1 MRRTHKKTR
10 ANYNKLSRWYDA
22 ISGNAEWK
30 LVCAGIDS
38 LNIQHNWKVLEV
50 GFGTGRGLVYLKKK
64 IKDEL
69 LIGVDISEGMISK
82 AQDRVIEQHIEQG
95 VCLIQGDAV
104 TLPSKD
110 SHFDAVCMCFTLELF
125 SQNEIRDVLFECRR
139 VMNESAK
146 ILVVGMLEGYESRFI
161 VNLYRMMQKWFPHVI
176 EVLRVFSGSG
186 LCARGSRCRL
196 RPRAILPACGAVW
209 LLRPSDDASIRGRSC
224 HGCFR
229 GKAGGSRHCCR
240 A

>member
-10 ANYNKLSRWYDA
+10 ANYNKLSRWYDT
-22 ISGNAEWK
+22 ISGTAEWK

-82 AQDRVIEQHIEQG
+82 AQHRLRKQHREQG
-95 VCLIQGDAV
+95 VCLIQGDAI
-104 TLPSKD
+104 TLPFKD

-125 SQNEIRDVLFECRR
+125 SQNEIRDVLSECRR

-146 ILVVGMLEGYESRFI
+146 ILVVGMLVGYESRLI
-161 VNLYRMMQKWFPHVI
+161 VNLYKMMQKGFPHVVDCRPIDVSNELISAGFRVI
-176 EVLRVFSGSG
+176 EAKELSIWG
-186 LCARGSRCRL
+186 L
-196 RPRAILPACGAVW
+196 PV
-209 LLRPSDDASIRGRSC
+209 ASVVST
-224 HGCFR
+224 
-229 GKAGGSRHCCR
+229 K
-240 A
+240 